1 MARLY
6 NHLEWLH
13 GWLGIVVS
21 IFFGLFL
28 DSDAHVGAVGVCDC
42 RPVVYRSWLGKRF
55 GRTVVCLAGGRH
67 AIYALAISHKI
78 NLLWRLS
85 FLFFRGKVESQ
96 RGAMV
101 APVKTGAC
109 SYYVRYPGLPV

>member
-13 GWLGIVVS
+13 GWLSVVVS
-21 IFFGLFL
+21 RLLGIFFDG
-28 DSDAHVGAVGVCDC
+28 DAHLGTVGICDC
-42 RPVVYRSWLGKRF
+42 CPVVYRTWLGKRID
-55 GRTVVCLAGGRH
+55 RTVACYACGRD
-67 AIYALAISHKI
+67 AIYALATSHKI
-78 NLLWRLS
+78 NLPRRLS